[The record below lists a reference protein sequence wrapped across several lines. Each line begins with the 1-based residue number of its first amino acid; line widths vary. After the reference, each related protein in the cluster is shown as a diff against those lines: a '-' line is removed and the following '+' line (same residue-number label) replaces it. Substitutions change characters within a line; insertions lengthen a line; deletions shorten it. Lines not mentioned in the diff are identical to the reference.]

1 MAEAFATKV
10 QPVLRKGS
18 TGPSVKTLQQKLNA
32 LGGYGLAVDGSFG
45 AKTDAAVR
53 SYQAG
58 VGIAIDGVV
67 GNKTWSKLE
76 SNAKPTVLRQGASG
90 ADVKFM
96 QQRLAAHGFRCG
108 ASGEDGKFGSCTLAS
123 VKAFQ
128 KAKGLTV
135 DGVCGP
141 KTWAALGTATR
152 NPEREPEKTVDF
164 DRDRGKPAF
173 GV

>member
-1 MAEAFATKV
+1 MAEAFAAKV

-18 TGPSVKTLQQKLNA
+18 SGPSVKALQQKLNT
-32 LGGYGLAVDGSFG
+32 LGGYGLTVDGSFG

-58 VGIAIDGVV
+58 VGVGVDGVV
-67 GNKTWSKLE
+67 GSKTWSKLE

-96 QQRLAAHGFRCG
+96 QQRLAAHGFGCG
-108 ASGEDGKFGSCTLAS
+108 SAGEDGKFGPCTLAS

-152 NPEREPEKTVDF
+152 PVERESE
-164 DRDRGKPAF
+164 RRAF
-173 GV
+173 QV